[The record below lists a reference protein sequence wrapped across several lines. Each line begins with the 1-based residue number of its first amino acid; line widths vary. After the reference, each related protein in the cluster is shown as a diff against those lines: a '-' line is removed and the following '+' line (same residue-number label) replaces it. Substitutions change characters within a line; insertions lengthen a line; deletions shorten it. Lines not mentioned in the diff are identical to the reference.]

1 MNSSDNFDLA
11 ETIIDFKKS
20 IFSLKSKIRNFNQSL
35 INIKNALAWTGID
48 QDKLNLNEKLKFD
61 LENFTKTKKEILS
74 SNNIYNE
81 ENIDPDLG
89 EYTRY
94 IFKEGTI
101 TDKRNLITGLNLEIY
116 LHNRDFVLEKF

>member
-89 EYTRY
+89 EYARY
-94 IFKEGTI
+94 ILKEGTI